1 MLDQMSGG
9 RLELSFGRGASPIE
23 LEYFGADPKQAQDIY
38 NEAVEVILT
47 GLSHKTLTFHGKH
60 FDFDNVPMALGP
72 LQTPHPPIWYGAHA
86 PDSAARAAR
95 KALNIINLDPTAHIR
110 ETVASYRKA
119 WQDAKGSAPLPK
131 IGLGRFIVVAD
142 TDEQAMRLAS
152 RAYRPWF
159 DSFIHLSR
167 LRGRAQTHPRPEQFE
182 PLMERGQGIAGS
194 PATVRK
200 LLAAQI
206 AETGCNY
213 VVGQFAF
220 GDMTRDEALRSIEL
234 FARDVMPT
242 LQEIREPAVA

>member
-1 MLDQMSGG
+1 
-9 RLELSFGRGASPIE
+9 
-23 LEYFGADPKQAQDIY
+23 
-38 NEAVEVILT
+38 
-47 GLSHKTLTFHGKH
+47 
-60 FDFDNVPMALGP
+60 
-72 LQTPHPPIWYGAHA
+72 
-86 PDSAARAAR
+86 
-95 KALNIINLDPTAHIR
+95 
-110 ETVASYRKA
+110 
-119 WQDAKGSAPLPK
+119 
-131 IGLGRFIVVAD
+131 VAD
-142 TDEQAMRLAS
+142 TDAQAMRLAS

-167 LRGRAQTHPRPEQFE
+167 LRGRAQTHPRPEEFE

-234 FARDVMPT
+234 FACDVMPA